1 MEMVMDNLT
10 RYAASV
16 ATKERSRKQ
25 ILRKKKLGAR
35 AALVRSLRCVIC
47 HAPTKIDI
55 EKTDNGG
62 DAGPPCRTPNVNSMT
77 SSGVSLNAVVRDS

>member
-35 AALVRSLRCVIC
+35 AALVRF
-47 HAPTKIDI
+47 A
-55 EKTDNGG
+55 E
-62 DAGPPCRTPNVNSMT
+62 
-77 SSGVSLNAVVRDS
+77 VRDLSRTHKN